1 MGLIIAAGNTKPAF
15 PYDYYY
21 GVRIK
26 TTVAATTLERIGR
39 PELHTSLPVQSKMR
53 RCVLRDNG
61 TVAYYLLATDS
72 TKRDTGRRQPYRGR
86 RSSNGRN
93 SQALPKV

>member
-1 MGLIIAAGNTKPAF
+1 MGLIIGIGDTTPKF

-26 TTVAATTLERIGR
+26 QTVAATTLERIGR
-39 PELHTSLPVQSKMR
+39 PELHTSLPIQSRMR

-61 TVAYYLLATDS
+61 TVAYYLHPTDS
-72 TKRDTGRRQPYRGR
+72 TKRDNGARRQT
-86 RSSNGRN
+86 
-93 SQALPKV
+93 LPGPTVKLW